1 MWNQMAQTTLIG
13 SQTFLEESILD
24 LQGILVAV
32 LKKAL
37 YSPQISPVFVTMQK
51 GWQIFDLCIPDCNIT
66 LYFTG
71 LGTLYLQTD
80 VAILSWR
87 NF

>member
-1 MWNQMAQTTLIG
+1 MAQTTLIG

-37 YSPQISPVFVTMQK
+37 YSPQINPVFDTIQK
-51 GWQIFDLCIPDCNIT
+51 G
-66 LYFTG
+66 
-71 LGTLYLQTD
+71 
-80 VAILSWR
+80 
-87 NF
+87 